1 MWLQGQV
8 SAKLMLQSLASLHT
22 PWVRRDRRVLHTG
35 LKEGDK
41 RKESAGH
48 VAVEQYLKSEDL
60 PFTVFQPLYIYG
72 PHTAKDCEQ
81 WFLDRILR
89 DRPVPIP
96 APGIQ
101 LVALS
106 HVEDVASMLAKVT
119 SARFLTA
126 SLVSSIARAHTLTP
140 LLLLCSACQQLTL
153 FHTTPPPPSPPPN
166 PLLFVSLLVY
176 Q

>member
-1 MWLQGQV
+1 MPLIESNPLSDG
-8 SAKLMLQSLASLHT
+8 
-22 PWVRRDRRVLHTG
+22 RVLHIG

-60 PFTVFQPLYIYG
+60 PYTVFQPLYIYG

-106 HVEDVASMLAKVT
+106 HVEDVASMFAKVKL
-119 SARFLTA
+119 A
-126 SLVSSIARAHTLTP
+126 
-140 LLLLCSACQQLTL
+140 
-153 FHTTPPPPSPPPN
+153 
-166 PLLFVSLLVY
+166 
-176 Q
+176 